1 MSALQEVRSGEVIA
15 AEINGIKR
23 QVEKTV
29 RGVMLSGAM
38 EIGALLIEA
47 KAVVAHGEWGKWLET
62 NVDYSQTTANDL
74 MRLYTEYK
82 DGQISLEGGPSNAE
96 LFGAL
101 APSKAL
107 ALLAL
112 PMEERKEYV
121 QTKDVEDMS
130 VRQLKEDLA
139 RVTAEKEA
147 AEAAAEA
154 AAADAEGYMEKA
166 LAAEAKKSEAEQK
179 LSSLE
184 VKKANEIRIA
194 ADAAAKAE
202 RDKLTKDLEKT
213 RENLKKALEREK
225 EKEEQI
231 ELLKKEAEEAEAEE
245 DTEEGESEE
254 VIALREEI
262 ARLEKALRAADP
274 VYSKF
279 GVLLE
284 QFQTMFWDVL
294 GMAQSAD
301 DPSSAAK
308 MREILARVV
317 DGYKKEL
324 ENE

>member
-1 MSALQEVRSGEVIA
+1 MRAMQEVRSGEVIA

-121 QTKDVEDMS
+121 QAKDVEDMS

-154 AAADAEGYMEKA
+154 ASADAEGYMEKA
-166 LAAEAKKSEAEQK
+166 LAAEAKKAEAEQK

-184 VKKANEIRIA
+184 AKKADEIRIA
-194 ADAAAKAE
+194 ADAAAKTE
-202 RDKLTKDLEKT
+202 RDKLAKELERT
-213 RENLKKALEREK
+213 RENLKKALDREK
-225 EKEEQI
+225 EKEAQI
-231 ELLKKEAEEAEAEE
+231 DLLKQEAEE
-245 DTEEGESEE
+245 DAEEGESEE
-254 VIALREEI
+254 VTALRDEI